1 MLQHVVLSSN
11 LYQGP
16 VSQTHGNLIPYS
28 LLPLSRVRLGT
39 RLHKSIFQGLGA
51 DSQSNLRPPMPRIGT
66 RTHHTHGEIAL
77 QIR

>member
-11 LYQGP
+11 LFQGP
-16 VSQTHGNLIPYS
+16 IGQTHGNSISYS
-28 LLPLSRVRLGT
+28 LFPIFRVRLGT
-39 RLHKSIFQGLGA
+39 RLHKFVFQGLGA